1 MLVSF
6 VWIRNTFLSIRNK
19 SGTFSER
26 PLAFLQQPKAA
37 ELTLSVVD
45 TILAFNIISSQWEKE
60 ITIIWIKKKY
70 PFPLSLGV
78 SEESYYL
85 NLQLVPE

>member
-6 VWIRNTFLSIRNK
+6 VWIRNTFLSTRNK

-26 PLAFLQQPKAA
+26 PLAFLWQPKAA

-45 TILAFNIISSQWEKE
+45 TILALNIISSQWEK
-60 ITIIWIKKKY
+60 
-70 PFPLSLGV
+70 GDN
-78 SEESYYL
+78 YYL
-85 NLQLVPE
+85 DKEEISFSPRLGCF